1 MFALNCLLIDKGGTA
16 DFSVHEVNED
26 GTLTDGAYAGT
37 NVDEEFLKLFEQI
50 FGEKT
55 IRKLIQR
62 DMEEFLVILR
72 GFEIKKRLVCEA
84 FNESVSVS
92 LAPVLSKRA
101 RKNARTI
108 RKFLIKAN
116 LKHLVTFSD
125 NKIKFSSILIKSL
138 FRTSITGIVDHIS
151 SLVGKHPEINH
162 ILLVGGFSESR
173 LLQEELKKLI
183 PNQTFVIPNDSGLS
197 VLKGAVHYGHNPL
210 SITSRIMK
218 YSCGVAS
225 DSLFQENKH
234 PLTRKYQDDAGE
246 ARCRGAFRVLI
257 AKGTKVS
264 TRGVE
269 VERITEPI
277 QAIQTEVSER
287 IYYTDNE
294 QQAVVDERCRL
305 LKEYTHVLPKNVEK
319 PRLVKSSFTFGLT
332 EIRYHAEVVETGEQ
346 IQEALDLP

>member
-1 MFALNCLLIDKGGTA
+1 MPAL
-16 DFSVHEVNED
+16 
-26 GTLTDGAYAGT
+26 
-37 NVDEEFLKLFEQI
+37 EQI

-108 RKFLIKAN
+108 RKFLKKAN

-138 FRTSITGIVDHIS
+138 FRTSITGIVHHIS

-218 YSCGVAS
+218 YSYGVAS

-246 ARCRGAFRVLI
+246 ARCRAD
-257 AKGTKVS
+257 
-264 TRGVE
+264 
-269 VERITEPI
+269 PI